1 MGSSGSA
8 LFSYLLEFHL
18 PARKLFWNLTFCIS
32 FRLFWSNVYINSN
45 ERNVTFAPYFDI
57 SELQKQEEG
66 IYPKITDRTVSAP
79 DNLLHKISKDKELL
93 SRPPVNIMNTWSLIY
108 FLVGYIIC
116 TLFVQ
121 LVEFDLLYFFLP
133 ACRPES
139 HSAR

>member
-45 ERNVTFAPYFDI
+45 ERNVTFALYFDN

-66 IYPKITDRTVSAP
+66 IYPKITDCTVSAP
-79 DNLLHKISKDKELL
+79 DNLLRKISKDKELL
-93 SRPPVNIMNTWSLIY
+93 SRPPVNIMNAWSLREPVKNV
-108 FLVGYIIC
+108 LAE
-116 TLFVQ
+116 FV
-121 LVEFDLLYFFLP
+121 
-133 ACRPES
+133 R
-139 HSAR
+139 

>member
-32 FRLFWSNVYINSN
+32 FRLFWSNVYIDSN
-45 ERNVTFAPYFDI
+45 ERDLTFAPYFDI

-66 IYPKITDRTVSAP
+66 IYPEITDCTVSAP
-79 DNLLHKISKDKELL
+79 DNLLRKISKDKELL
-93 SRPPVNIMNTWSLIY
+93 SRPPVNIMNAWPLIY
-108 FLVGYIIC
+108 FLVGHIIC
-116 TLFVQ
+116 TLSVQ
-121 LVEFDLLYFFLP
+121 LVEFYLLYFFLP